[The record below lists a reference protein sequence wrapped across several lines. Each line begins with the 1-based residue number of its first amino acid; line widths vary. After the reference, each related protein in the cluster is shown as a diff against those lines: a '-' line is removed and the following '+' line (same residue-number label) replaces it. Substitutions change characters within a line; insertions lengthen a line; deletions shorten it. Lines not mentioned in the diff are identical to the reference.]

1 MTADLLCLAN
11 FPNRK
16 AQNKKILAGR
26 KKKRK

>member
-16 AQNKKILAGR
+16 AQNKKILAAR
-26 KKKRK
+26 KKAK